1 MGKLDRAVKVY
12 GSWKGRGWG
21 PSWPCSFITTQ
32 MDSDESGGFLLVLV
46 VTHTPDRDPVVR
58 PEPGWDGQGLLSR
71 DVRPADGA
79 AGELHVSDQRLDGR
93 LPHQPHEEE
102 LRDEVGG
109 NGAQGRKAQQQAAEA
124 LRLAGVLHAL
134 VLSQGHLSLL
144 LQRLNVDRVC
154 ESAGVCAGGRSR
166 RQLLN
171 SVGRLYK
178 ES

>member
-1 MGKLDRAVKVY
+1 METEGSVGEDGGW
-12 GSWKGRGWG
+12 GSWTEQLQYMVRGRGGGVG

-46 VTHTPDRDPVVR
+46 VTHTPDGDPVVR

-102 LRDEVGG
+102 LRD
-109 NGAQGRKAQQQAAEA
+109 
-124 LRLAGVLHAL
+124 
-134 VLSQGHLSLL
+134 
-144 LQRLNVDRVC
+144 
-154 ESAGVCAGGRSR
+154 
-166 RQLLN
+166 
-171 SVGRLYK
+171 
-178 ES
+178 